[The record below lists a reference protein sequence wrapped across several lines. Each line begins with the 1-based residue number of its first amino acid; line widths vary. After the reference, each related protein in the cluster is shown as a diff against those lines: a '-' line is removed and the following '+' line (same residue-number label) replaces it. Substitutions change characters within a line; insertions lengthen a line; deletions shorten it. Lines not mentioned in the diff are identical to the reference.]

1 MTLRYH
7 FICTNVSYAP
17 MYLMHQTDSWH
28 IALPITIAGSYP
40 DDTEYFR
47 MYILIIADSYRLIPE
62 AYPSIT

>member
-1 MTLRYH
+1 MYLIYKY
-7 FICTNVSYAP
+7 ILCTNVSYA
-17 MYLMHQTDSWH
+17 QTDSWH